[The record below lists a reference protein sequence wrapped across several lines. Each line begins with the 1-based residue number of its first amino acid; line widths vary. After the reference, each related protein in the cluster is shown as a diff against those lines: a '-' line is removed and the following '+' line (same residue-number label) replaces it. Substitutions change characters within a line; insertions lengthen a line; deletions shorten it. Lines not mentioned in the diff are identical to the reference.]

1 MLWIGTAGWA
11 IRREH
16 AGQFESEGSHLAR
29 YAARLNAAEINSSFY
44 RPHRPATYARWAR
57 ETPEDFRFAVKLPR
71 AITHDARLK
80 NASLPLRKFLG
91 ECGALEEKLGCI
103 LIQLPPSLKWDKET
117 AQDFFAEF
125 REAYAGAA
133 ALEPRHESWFTN
145 DADKMLSRFRI
156 ARVAADPI
164 PAKMKHVA
172 QAAEPGGFDGFRYWR
187 LHGSP
192 RIYYSNYESEFLRA
206 LAKRLAKEARTKD
219 VWCIFDNTALGHAT
233 ANALE
238 MMKYA

>member
-29 YAARLNAAEINSSFY
+29 YAVRLNAVEINSSFY

-57 ETPEDFRFAVKLPR
+57 ETPEHFRFSVKLPR
-71 AITHDARLK
+71 AITHDVRLK
-80 NASLPLRKFLG
+80 NTSAQLRKFLG
-91 ECGALEEKLGCI
+91 ECGALGEKLGCI
-103 LIQLPPSLKWDKET
+103 LIQLPPSLKLDRMI
-117 AQDFFAEF
+117 AQDFFEGF
-125 REAYAGAA
+125 REAYGGGA
-133 ALEPRHESWFTN
+133 ALEPRHESWFTSE
-145 DADKMLSRFRI
+145 AEKMLVHFRI

-164 PAKMKHVA
+164 PAKMKDVA
-172 QAAEPGGFDGFRYWR
+172 QAAEPGGFDGLRYWR
-187 LHGSP
+187 LHGSL
-192 RIYYSNYESEFLRA
+192 RIYYSNYESDFLRA
-206 LAKRLAKEARTKD
+206 LAKRLAKDALTKD
-219 VWCIFDNTALGHAT
+219 VWCIFDNTAQGDAT